1 MKSAAIM
8 IIRVF
13 MLRLKSDTPKFFK
26 VIQAISLI
34 LAFISSVVVYLDYT
48 TELNIPRIVSYVC
61 EHLVAFAISMGL
73 TSQLTSSDPSSI
85 DEKLKKEDPQ

>member
-1 MKSAAIM
+1 MKSTAIM

-26 VIQAISLI
+26 VIQVISLI
-34 LAFISSVVVYLDYT
+34 IAFISSVVVYIDYT
-48 TELNIPRIVSYVC
+48 TELNIPRAVSYIC

-73 TSQLTSSDPSSI
+73 TSQLTSSDPASI
-85 DEKLKKEDPQ
+85 DEKIKKDPQ

>member
-26 VIQAISLI
+26 IIQVISLI
-34 LAFISSVVVYLDYT
+34 MAFISSVVVYIDYT
-48 TELNIPRIVSYVC
+48 TELNIPRVVSYIC

-73 TSQLTSSDPSSI
+73 TSQLTSSDPTSI
-85 DEKLKKEDPQ
+85 DEKIKKDPQ